1 MNCVAFVLPVKQAQW
16 GGADALTWLS
26 LFGTVIM
33 MIVSIFL
40 TIVALAPVLKKNA
53 ARMTEEELAEARL
66 KQLGIGAALPTSPSG
81 HSDLSRGASKVD
93 RVWDKMAAME
103 QEIALHKEELALHK
117 ARIDRLEGHGHADT
131 AALLA

>member
-26 LFGTVIM
+26 LFGTVVM

-53 ARMTEEELAEARL
+53 ARMTEDELAEARL

-81 HSDLSRGASKVD
+81 RSDLSTSKVD

-103 QEIALHKEELALHK
+103 QEIALHK

>member
-1 MNCVAFVLPVKQAQW
+1 MNCVAFVLPVKQARW

-26 LFGTVIM
+26 LFGTVVM

-40 TIVALAPVLKKNA
+40 TVVALAPVLKQNA
-53 ARMTEEELAEARL
+53 ARMTKGELAEARL

-81 HSDLSRGASKVD
+81 RLDSSTSNVD

-103 QEIALHKEELALHK
+103 QEITLHKEELALHK

-131 AALLA
+131 AALLGRT

>member
-26 LFGTVIM
+26 LFGTVVM

-40 TIVALAPVLKKNA
+40 TVAALAPVLKQNA

-81 HSDLSRGASKVD
+81 RSDSSISKVD
-93 RVWDKMAAME
+93 RMWDKMAAME
-103 QEIALHKEELALHK
+103 QELALHK
-117 ARIDRLEGHGHADT
+117 ARIDRLEGQGHADT
-131 AALLA
+131 EVLLA